1 MTIISIGYRKVY
13 SLITD
18 TFNVRTPELYMRPS
32 LLKIRIERIYDN
44 PKGNNSFRIL
54 VDRLWPRSLSKE
66 KVRIDLW
73 QKEIAPSNS
82 LRKWFGHDEEKW
94 DEFKSKYFKELDKK
108 GDSDIVDRIIKLA
121 KEENSITLLYGTK
134 EEKFNNAVALK
145 EYLEEK
151 IKK

>member
-1 MTIISIGYRKVY
+1 M
-13 SLITD
+13 
-18 TFNVRTPELYMRPS
+18 
-32 LLKIRIERIYDN
+32 KIRIERIYNN
-44 PKGNNSFRIL
+44 PKGDNSFRIL
-54 VDRLWPRSLSKE
+54 VDRLWPRGLSKE

-94 DEFKSKYFKELDKK
+94 DEFKGKYFQELDKK
-108 GDSDIVDRIIKLA
+108 SDSDIVDRIIKLA

-134 EEKFNNAVALK
+134 EERFNNAVALK